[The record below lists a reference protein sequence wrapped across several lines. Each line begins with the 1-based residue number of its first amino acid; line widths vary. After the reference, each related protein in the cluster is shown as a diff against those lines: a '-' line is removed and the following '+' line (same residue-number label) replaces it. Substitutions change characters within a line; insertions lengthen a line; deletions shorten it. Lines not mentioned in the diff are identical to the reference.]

1 MKIFKGALKRF
12 SGVRKEAEPREF
24 YTLAE
29 GNQVRG
35 KARRS
40 AVFVKRCLTAREK
53 NNSRC
58 VCVCSEMKRLWRI
71 KSVLHDCIRE
81 GRSTSNRSPIS
92 SASQIRH
99 TNFTCAQT
107 HAVKRIV

>member
-12 SGVRKEAEPREF
+12 SGAEPREF

-29 GNQVRG
+29 GNRVRG

-53 NNSRC
+53 NNRC
-58 VCVCSEMKRLWRI
+58 VCV
-71 KSVLHDCIRE
+71 
-81 GRSTSNRSPIS
+81 
-92 SASQIRH
+92 SAQ
-99 TNFTCAQT
+99 
-107 HAVKRIV
+107 K